1 MCVCVCVCA
10 CVRVCVCVTVAI
22 AHWLAITH
30 TCAQAFATQCTYYS
44 TQFLVKAMEVCK
56 IDRCGTRCPHHLDD
70 DCDVGLHC
78 AVQADGYWS
87 QCVDCNATTYKASCK
102 YWSPK
107 IRAAADKVCHEQCPT
122 A

>member
-1 MCVCVCVCA
+1 M
-10 CVRVCVCVTVAI
+10 RVCVCVTVAI